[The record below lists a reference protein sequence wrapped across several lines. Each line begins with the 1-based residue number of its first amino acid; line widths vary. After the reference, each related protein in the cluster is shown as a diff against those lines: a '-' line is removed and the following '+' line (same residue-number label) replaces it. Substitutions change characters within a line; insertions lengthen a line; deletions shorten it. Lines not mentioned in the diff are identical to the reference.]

1 MRFRVDLRI
10 FLFLILFYFTRQIEM
25 YLMVLV
31 FGFIHELGHLLAGI
45 IMQMKPNKVSIMPFG
60 LSISFKVKPKDY
72 NNKIGKGN
80 LLELKKII
88 VAIAGPLTN
97 IIIIFI
103 TQKIQL
109 NIFTQIMVIFSNIV
123 IILFNLIPIYP
134 MDGGR
139 ILKGILHIAFGKKR
153 AIEYTHKI
161 SFIVIILL
169 TVISSIGILYLENV
183 AIIVAIAYVWYIFL
197 NEEKQYKMKK
207 NIYEIIENY

>member
-169 TVISSIGILYLENV
+169 TVISSIGILYLDWL
-183 AIIVAIAYVWYIFL
+183 I
-197 NEEKQYKMKK
+197 
-207 NIYEIIENY
+207 